1 MKLMLQMTRNME
13 QLLRRH
19 RREAEH
25 DTDLVIESR
34 KVNELKR
41 CTKTVQSCLL
51 SDDDAEDAE
60 EKSGGNQLLLSIAD
74 VKVRCLSSLQCCSR
88 GPKTVFNGLQ
98 YAI

>member
-1 MKLMLQMTRNME
+1 MLQMTRNME

-19 RREAEH
+19 RREAEN
-25 DTDLVIESR
+25 DMDLLIESR

-51 SDDDAEDAE
+51 SDDDTEETE

-74 VKVRCLSSLQCCSR
+74 VKVRCLSILQCCSR
-88 GPKTVFNGLQ
+88 GPRTVCDSIN
-98 YAI
+98 